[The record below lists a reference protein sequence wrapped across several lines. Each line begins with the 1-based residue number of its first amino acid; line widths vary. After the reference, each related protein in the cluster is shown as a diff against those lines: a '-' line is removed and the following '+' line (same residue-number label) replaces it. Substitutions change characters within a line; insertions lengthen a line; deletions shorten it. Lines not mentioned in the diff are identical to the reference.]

1 MDGFEEL
8 SNQLNRMAKG
18 AKELEG
24 THETS
29 FAELFTD
36 SLIIHGLETRYFS
49 DGRKAPLK
57 HHRCFFFAFSFVQ
70 ANSKFHSMD
79 EFWQSVGINST
90 EDFDNIPDEKLNAF
104 VSSNTT
110 FSTFQE
116 MLDEATNAYISR
128 KLGF

>member
-1 MDGFEEL
+1 MAGFEEL

-36 SLIIHGLETRYFS
+36 
-49 DGRKAPLK
+49 
-57 HHRCFFFAFSFVQ
+57 SFVQ

-110 FSTFQE
+110 CSTFQE